1 MKKLDLQDLAGFI
14 TLGILFML
22 FWPIFIKDWF
32 QDMNIIYF
40 FILAFVFVVAPLSI
54 IFGCESETDAK
65 KRKIQEREELKIKQ
79 KEKEEYDKWFNEI
92 RARVEE
98 KRKEVIKFEC

>member
-1 MKKLDLQDLAGFI
+1 MKKFDLQDLAGFI

-40 FILAFVFVVAPLSI
+40 LILAFIFIVAPLSV
-54 IFGCESETDAK
+54 IFGCESEVDAK
-65 KRKIQEREELKIKQ
+65 ERKAKERIELEREQ
-79 KEKEEYDKWFNEI
+79 KEAEEYEKWFNEI
-92 RARVEE
+92 KTRVEA
-98 KRKEVIKFEC
+98 KRKGGDKI

>member
-1 MKKLDLQDLAGFI
+1 MKKFDLQDLAGFI

-40 FILAFVFVVAPLSI
+40 FILASVFVVAPLSI
-54 IFGCESETDAK
+54 IFGCESEIDAK
-65 KRKIQEREELKIKQ
+65 ERKTQEREELKRKQ
-79 KEKEEYDKWFNEI
+79 KEKEEYDKWLNEI
-92 RARVEE
+92 KARLEE
-98 KRKEVIKFEC
+98 KKEGGDKI